1 MKSAETRE
9 VIIAKVFKLLLQR
22 GYKGVSISDIQQE
35 TGMARGLLYHYFG
48 GKEQLF
54 VEAATRY
61 LQEFFFI
68 DLERAK
74 HFTIGEM
81 IRYMLERY
89 ADIMAKSFGNFAG
102 EGKVSIRD
110 YDFLFYQ
117 VTREDAAFA
126 LAYEQYRARELAVWK
141 MVVKNSISA
150 GELRNEAD
158 PDKSAACFVYL
169 LDGIWMNIV
178 NENKPGA
185 FLIRIEEAL
194 TDYYRL
200 LRK

>member
-1 MKSAETRE
+1 MKSAETRDI
-9 VIIAKVFKLLLQR
+9 IIAKVFKLLLQR
-22 GYKGVSISDIQQE
+22 GHKGVSISDIQHE

-54 VEAATRY
+54 VEATAKY
-61 LQEFFFI
+61 LREFFCI
-68 DLERAK
+68 DLQRAEGY
-74 HFTIGEM
+74 TIREM
-81 IRYMLERY
+81 IAYMLERY

-102 EGKVSIRD
+102 EGKISIRD

-126 LAYEQYRARELAVWK
+126 LAYKQYRERELAVWK
-141 MVVKNSISA
+141 MVVNNSISA
-150 GELRNEAD
+150 GELRKEVD
-158 PDKSAACFVYL
+158 PNSSAACFVYL

-178 NENKPGA
+178 TENIPDA
-185 FLIRIEEAL
+185 FLTRIEEAL
-194 TDYYRL
+194 THYYRL

>member
-9 VIIAKVFKLLLQR
+9 IIIAKVFKLLLQR
-22 GYKGVSISDIQQE
+22 GYKGVSISDIQHE

-54 VEAATRY
+54 VEATAKY
-61 LQEFFFI
+61 LQEFFCI
-68 DLERAK
+68 DPDRAR
-74 HFTIGEM
+74 HYTIGGM

-102 EGKVSIRD
+102 EGKISIRD

-126 LAYEQYRARELAVWK
+126 RAYEQYRARELAAWK
-141 MVVKNSISA
+141 TVVKNSINA
-150 GELRNEAD
+150 GELRNEVD
-158 PDKSAACFVYL
+158 PERSAACFVYL

-178 NENKPGA
+178 TENMPGA
-185 FLIRIEEAL
+185 FLIRVEEAL